1 MQIVYVLKSEQDRNL
16 YIGCTS
22 NLKKRLDM
30 HNKGKVL
37 STRSRRPFKLVYSE
51 SFSDKYK
58 AFLTERLYKT
68 TKGKR
73 VLLEKIKSS

>member
-1 MQIVYVLKSEQDRNL
+1 
-16 YIGCTS
+16 
-22 NLKKRLDM
+22 M